1 MNYEPQ
7 YLKRWREAPNYLGV
21 DLTDYYVV
29 AVVSE
34 QSDSVDMSNYRVW
47 HRLFP
52 DLEEHSFGGCT
63 HFKALMI
70 HKDSLLLEAI
80 DEKKKSLD
88 DYSIL
93 DDQDLSELESD
104 QWFEYWSNWGY
115 IECFKELLI
124 AIPELKDDKRVTYL
138 GDILDNKCL
147 LTCDELGELIED
159 FANNFG
165 HLDDFSI
172 SFDFSESEKELLLK
186 RLEDILSRTEE
197 N

>member
-1 MNYEPQ
+1 MNYQPQ
-7 YLKRWREAPNYLGV
+7 NLKKWVEAPNYLGM

-29 AVVSE
+29 AAESDM
-34 QSDSVDMSNYRVW
+34 SDSVDMSNYRVW

-52 DLEEHSFGGCT
+52 DLEEFSFGGNMK
-63 HFKALMI
+63 FKALMI

-80 DEKKKSLD
+80 DEKKKSLE

-93 DDQDLSELESD
+93 DEQDLCELESE
-104 QWFEYWSNWGY
+104 QWYEYWSNWGY
-115 IECFKELLI
+115 RECFEELLI
-124 AIPELKDDKRVTYL
+124 AIPELKDDERVTN
-138 GDILDNKCL
+138 LDNECV

-159 FANNFG
+159 FANGFG

-172 SFDFSESEKELLLK
+172 GFNFGEYEKRVLLK
-186 RLEDILSRTEE
+186 RLEGILSRTQE

>member
-1 MNYEPQ
+1 MNYQPQ
-7 YLKRWREAPNYLGV
+7 YLKKWVEAPNYLGM

-29 AVVSE
+29 ASESE

-47 HRLFP
+47 PRLFP
-52 DLEEHSFGGCT
+52 DLEQFTFGGCIK
-63 HFKALMI
+63 FKALMI

-80 DEKKKSLD
+80 DEKKKSLG
-88 DYSIL
+88 DYPIL
-93 DDQDLSELESD
+93 DDQDLSDLESD
-104 QWFEYWSNWGY
+104 QWYEYWSNWGY
-115 IECFKELLI
+115 IDCFEELLKT
-124 AIPELKDDKRVTYL
+124 IPELKDDERVTSQ
-138 GDILDNKCL
+138 DDKCL

-165 HLDDFSI
+165 NVDEFSI
-172 SFDFSESEKELLLK
+172 GFNFSKYEKELLLK